1 MNNAKR
7 SAWASYLIGLGLL
20 AGLATLFAP
29 KAAAYPPDA
38 QAQRS
43 PLLGALQAELDRSM
57 KTYGAQDPAA
67 YSLEPSLRRRRRT
80 LL

>member
-43 PLLGALQAELDRSM
+43 QLLGALQAELDRSM
-57 KTYGAQDPAA
+57 KTYGAQYPAA
-67 YSLEPSLRRRRRT
+67 YYI
-80 LL
+80 